1 MNYQHIAAR
10 ALNRP
15 LLLEPGY
22 ARFFFA
28 ALGPRMGISIL
39 KDVEGKALDKDAQ
52 LALCETYLPRDINPW
67 TGQDETDNS
76 YPIVNGVAVISIT
89 GTLVH
94 NGGYVGSK
102 SGSMCYDGIQSQ
114 LASAEGNSAVKG
126 VMLKFDTPGGEVSGI
141 QSLGTVINNF
151 SKPIWGHANEQA
163 ASGGMWLI
171 SACDR
176 VLLTETAEMGSI
188 GVVMAHGDYSKALEG
203 EGIAVTLIY
212 EGSHKVDGNPYEPL
226 PAAVQ
231 AEMQADLKTL
241 RTLFASTVASN
252 RGIPTAQVMA
262 TEARMYRGQLAVD
275 QGLADSVMSFDD
287 ALATFSQTLANRGGS
302 LKGKPMSKLDTNAS
316 PAAAGEGNPITAE
329 AHASAAATAS
339 ATARAEGH
347 AAGVLEGTAAGATQE
362 RARISAI
369 LTHASATGR
378 EATAREFALNTN
390 MSAEDA
396 TRVLASVPAT
406 TSASA
411 LAAATLTQ
419 MAAADQVKP
428 EAGAGAGSEKL
439 TLAQR
444 NAAAK
449 GR

>member
-1 MNYQHIAAR
+1 MKHQHIAAR

-28 ALGPRMGISIL
+28 ALGPRMGMSVL
-39 KDVEGKALDKDAQ
+39 KDTEGMSLDKDAQ
-52 LALCETYLPRDINPW
+52 LALCETYLPRAINPW
-67 TGQDETDNS
+67 TGQDETDQT
-76 YPIVNGVAVISIT
+76 YPIVNGIAVISLT

-102 SGSMCYDGIQSQ
+102 SGSMCYDGIQAQ
-114 LASAEGNSAVKG
+114 LASAEENNAVKG

-141 QSLGTVINNF
+141 QSLGKVISNF
-151 SKPIWGHANEQA
+151 KKPVWGHANEQA
-163 ASGGMWLI
+163 ASGGLWLI

-176 VLLTETAEMGSI
+176 VMLTETAEIGSC
-188 GVVMAHGDYSKALEG
+188 GVVMAHADYSKALEG
-203 EGIAVTLIY
+203 EGIDVTLIF
-212 EGSHKVDGNPYEPL
+212 EGAHKVDGNPYEPL
-226 PAAVQ
+226 PSAVL
-231 AEMQADLKTL
+231 ADFQADLKQL
-241 RTLFASTVASN
+241 RTLFATTVATN
-252 RGIPTAQVMA
+252 RGIPTEQVMA
-262 TEARMYRGQLAVD
+262 TEARMYRGQLAIE

-287 ALATFSQTLANRGGS
+287 ALATFSQTLAQRGGS
-302 LKGKPMSKLDTNAS
+302 LKGKTMSKPDTNAS

-329 AHASAAATAS
+329 AHTAAVSAARS
-339 ATARAEGH
+339 EGH
-347 AAGVLEGTAAGATQE
+347 TAGTTQE

-369 LTHASATGR
+369 LTSDAATGR

-396 TRVLASVPAT
+396 NRVLATVPT
-406 TSASA
+406 TNSAAAHASA

-428 EAGAGAGSEKL
+428 EAGGANAGK
-439 TLAQR
+439 TTIAQR
-444 NAAAK
+444 NAAARGA